1 MANTVIQLKYS
12 SVTGQPPT
20 LNVAEPAYSSLTG
33 VLWID
38 DGTGVVPIGGKSYTT
53 KIDNATSSATANTLV
68 LRDLTGNASFNY
80 VIANNIVG
88 TIAGELVGNANTATK
103 LQTPRYINL
112 TGDGSGSSIFDGS
125 ANADITFDLSE
136 TGVVAGSYGGST
148 NIPTFTVDAEGRI
161 SYAANVSVATT
172 LTVNADTGSNT
183 IDLLT
188 DSLNFVGGDGIT
200 TSVTPTDSIRIDVD
214 NTVIRTTGNQSITGD
229 LTVTGNIAVTGNL
242 TSLDIDTIKIDDPM
256 IQLAANNE
264 TSDAV
269 DIGFLGH
276 YSDDAGVTKRHTGLV
291 RHAADGKYYL
301 FKNYTDDSLDT
312 NTPNNIIDVAN
323 TSFQRAVLDAD
334 IVGGN
339 VSSLFSDIAVADG
352 GTGRSTFTSGAILIG
367 NGTGGLNELANV
379 TYSLTG
385 GLASSNT
392 ITSLTVDAY
401 GRVSAAT
408 GAEIAIGANQVTSG
422 LLAVNRGGT
431 NNDTYTTGAALYFD
445 GSKIATLANTGT
457 AGTFGDVSRTLAI
470 TTDAYGRVS
479 SITNNAIAIDTSQVV
494 TGTLGVAR
502 GGTGTSSFSIKGVI
516 VSDTSS
522 TTGALSSLTSAT
534 EGHILQINSSGA
546 PTFAHL
552 NGGTF

>member
-12 SVTGQPPT
+12 NVTGVPPT
-20 LNVAEPAYSSLTG
+20 LNVAEPAYSNVTNT
-33 VLWID
+33 LWID
-38 DGTGVVPIGGKSYTT
+38 DGTGVVAIGGKHYTDQ
-53 KIDNATSSATANTLV
+53 INAATSANTGNTIVKKDVDGNFSANIISATLY
-68 LRDLTGNASFNY
+68 GNS
-80 VIANNIVG
+80 
-88 TIAGELVGNANTATK
+88 NTATA
-103 LQTPRYINL
+103 LLNGRNFSI
-112 TGDGSGSSIFDGS
+112 DGLDVESSTVGFDGTG
-125 ANADITFDLSE
+125 AVVLQGNLKT
-136 TGVVAGSYGGST
+136 TGVSAGTYGGQT
-148 NIPTFTVDAEGRI
+148 NIPVITVDSKGRL
-161 SYAANVSVATT
+161 SYAANVSISTS
-172 LTVNADTGSNT
+172 LTVASDTGQDT
-183 IDLLT
+183 IALAT
-188 DSLNFVGGDGIT
+188 DTLNLIGGDGIST
-200 TSVTPTDSIRIDVD
+200 VTDAGNNKITFNVD
-214 NTVIRTTGNQSITGD
+214 NTIIRTTGNQSITGD
-229 LTVTGNIAVTGNL
+229 LSITGNVAITGNL
-242 TSLDIDTIKIDDPM
+242 TSLDIDTIKVDDPV

-367 NGTGGLNELANV
+367 NDTGGLNELANV

-408 GAEIAIGANQVTSG
+408 GSAISIDASQVTSG
-422 LLAVNRGGT
+422 LLAINRGGT
-431 NNDTYTTGAALYFD
+431 NNDTYTTGAAVFFD
-445 GSKIATLANTGT
+445 GTKIATLANTGT
-457 AGTFGDVSRTLAI
+457 AGTYGTNTQTLI
-470 TTDAYGRVS
+470 VTTDAYGRVS
-479 SITNNAIAIDTSQVV
+479 SVSNVAIDINASQIGS
-494 TGTLGVAR
+494 GTLGVSR
-502 GGTGTSSFSIKGVI
+502 GGTGASSFSVKGVI

-522 TTGALSSLTSAT
+522 TTGALSALTSVT
-534 EGHILQINSSGA
+534 EGHLLQINSSGV
-546 PTFAHL
+546 PVFEHL